1 LYIETAMFAE
11 LIVENPV
18 YYFSWIFAA
27 GFSICCHEFAH
38 AWTAV
43 YYGDDTPREHLTLN
57 PLVQMGKQ
65 SIFMLCLIGIAWG
78 SVPVNPAAVPENR
91 KRAMISFAGPLMNL
105 ILCALFAGA
114 AAIALRAGVSEPVRN
129 FFYYGSYVNG
139 ALFILNML
147 PVPTLD
153 GYSVISAFSP
163 RLEEIKRK
171 YAPRIFLGF
180 ALLILMTP
188 VGSFIF
194 NLGAFLAGMFLHL
207 GLQLLGAA

>member
-1 LYIETAMFAE
+1 VF
-11 LIVENPV
+11 VENITENPA
-18 YYFSWIFAA
+18 YYFSWVFAA

-43 YYGDDTPREHLTLN
+43 FYGDETPRKHLTLN
-57 PLVQMGKQ
+57 PLVQMGRQ
-65 SIFMLCLIGIAWG
+65 SIFMLLLIGIAWG

-105 ILCALFAGA
+105 ILCALFSVATA
-114 AAIALRAGVSEPVRN
+114 VMMRLEFSEPIMS
-129 FFYYGSYVNG
+129 FFYYASYVNG
-139 ALFILNML
+139 ALFVLNML

-180 ALLILMTP
+180 AALIFLTP
-188 VGSFIF
+188 VGSYIF
-194 NLGAFLAGMFLHL
+194 GVGAFLSGSFLRLNLHL
-207 GLQLLGAA
+207 LAAL

>member
-1 LYIETAMFAE
+1 MFAE
-11 LIVENPV
+11 NITENPT

-43 YYGDDTPREHLTLN
+43 YYGDETPREHLTLN

-65 SIFMLCLIGIAWG
+65 SLFMLFLIGIAWG
-78 SVPVNPAAVPENR
+78 AVPVNPAAVPENR

-105 ILCALFAGA
+105 ILCALFAIA
-114 AAIALRAGVSEPVRN
+114 AAITIRTAFSEPVTQ
-129 FFYYGSYVNG
+129 FFYLASYVNG
-139 ALFILNML
+139 ALFVLNML

-153 GYSVISAFSP
+153 GYSVLAAFSP
-163 RLEEIKRK
+163 RLEEIRRK

-180 ALLILMTP
+180 AALIFLTP
-188 VGSFIF
+188 FGGFIF
-194 NLGAFLAGMFLHL
+194 NAGALLAGAFLQLNL
-207 GLQLLGAA
+207 RLLGIV

>member
-1 LYIETAMFAE
+1 MFVAN
-11 LIVENPV
+11 ITENPA

-43 YYGDDTPREHLTLN
+43 FYGDETPREHLTLN

-65 SIFMLCLIGIAWG
+65 SLILLFIIGIAWG

-105 ILCALFAGA
+105 VLCALFAIA
-114 AAIALRAGVSEPVRN
+114 AAVMLRVGLSEPVTN
-129 FFYYGSYVNG
+129 FFYYASYVNG
-139 ALFILNML
+139 ALFVLNML

-163 RLEEIKRK
+163 RLEEIKRR
-171 YAPRIFLGF
+171 YAPRIFMGF
-180 ALLILMTP
+180 ALLFFLTP

-194 NLGAFLAGMFLHL
+194 NLGALIAGAFLRASLHL
-207 GLQLLGAA
+207 LGVT

>member
-1 LYIETAMFAE
+1 MF
-11 LIVENPV
+11 VENITENPA

-43 YYGDDTPREHLTLN
+43 YYGDETPRAHLTLN

-65 SIFMLCLIGIAWG
+65 SLIMLFLIGIAWG
-78 SVPVNPAAVPENR
+78 MVPVNPAAVPENR

-105 ILCALFAGA
+105 VLCALFAVA
-114 AAIALRAGVSEPVRN
+114 ASVTIRAALSELVIQFFFIA
-129 FFYYGSYVNG
+129 SYVNG
-139 ALFILNML
+139 ALFVLNML

-153 GYSVISAFSP
+153 GYSVLSAFSP
-163 RLEEIKRK
+163 KLEEIKRK

-180 ALLILMTP
+180 AVLIFMTP
-188 VGSFIF
+188 LGSYIF
-194 NLGAFLAGMFLHL
+194 SAGSLMSTTCIQFS
-207 GLQLLGAA
+207 LQLIGMV

>member
-1 LYIETAMFAE
+1 MFAE
-11 LIVENPV
+11 KIVEDPA
-18 YYFSWIFAA
+18 YYFSWVIAA

-43 YYGDDTPREHLTLN
+43 YYGDETPRNHLTLN
-57 PLVQMGKQ
+57 PLVQMGRT

-78 SVPVNPAAVPENR
+78 AVPVNPAAVPENR

-105 ILCALFAGA
+105 ILCALFAFA
-114 AAIALRAGVSEPVRN
+114 AAIMLRFKLSEPILS

-139 ALFILNML
+139 ALFVLNML

-153 GYSVISAFSP
+153 GYSVLSAFSP
-163 RLEEIKRK
+163 KLEQIKRQ

-180 ALLILMTP
+180 AALIFLTPLGSYIFSTGALLSGTFLH
-188 VGSFIF
+188 F
-194 NLGAFLAGMFLHL
+194 NLR
-207 GLQLLGAA
+207 LLGAS

>member
-1 LYIETAMFAE
+1 MF
-11 LIVENPV
+11 VENITENPA

-43 YYGDDTPREHLTLN
+43 YYGDETPREHLTLN

-114 AAIALRAGVSEPVRN
+114 AAITARTGFSEPSLN
-129 FFYYGSYVNG
+129 FFCYASYVNG
-139 ALFILNML
+139 ALFVLNML

-163 RLEEIKRK
+163 GLEEIKRR

-180 ALLILMTP
+180 AAIIFLTP
-188 VGSFIF
+188 AGSYIF
-194 NLGAFLAGMFLHL
+194 GAGAFLAGTLLHFNL
-207 GLQLLGAA
+207 RLLGMA

>member
-1 LYIETAMFAE
+1 MLFAE
-11 LIVENPV
+11 NITENPSF
-18 YYFSWIFAA
+18 YFSWIFAA

-57 PLVQMGKQ
+57 PLVQMGKS
-65 SIFMLCLIGIAWG
+65 SIIMLFLIGIAWG

-114 AAIALRAGVSEPVRN
+114 AALAVRIGLSEPILN
-129 FFYYGSYVNG
+129 FFYYASNVNG
-139 ALFILNML
+139 ALFVLNML

-153 GYSVISAFSP
+153 GYSVFSAFSP

-171 YAPRIFLGF
+171 YAPRIFMGF
-180 ALLILMTP
+180 ALLIFMTP
-188 VGSFIF
+188 LGSYIF
-194 NLGAFLAGMFLHL
+194 SVGAFLAGSFLHL
-207 GLQLLGAA
+207 NLRLLGVA

>member
-1 LYIETAMFAE
+1 MF
-11 LIVENPV
+11 VENITENPA

-43 YYGDDTPREHLTLN
+43 FYGDETPREHLTLN

-65 SIFMLCLIGIAWG
+65 SLIMLFLIGIAWG
-78 SVPVNPAAVPENR
+78 SVPVNPAAVPDNR

-105 ILCALFAGA
+105 LLCGLFASA
-114 AAIALRAGVSEPVRN
+114 AAIMLRVGVSEPTMN
-129 FFYYGSYVNG
+129 FFYYASYVNG
-139 ALFILNML
+139 ALFVLNML

-163 RLEEIKRK
+163 RLEAIKRK
-171 YAPRIFLGF
+171 YAPRIFMGF
-180 ALLILMTP
+180 ALLFFLTP

-194 NLGAFLAGMFLHL
+194 GLGALVAGSFLRVNLR
-207 GLQLLGAA
+207 LLGVA

>member
-1 LYIETAMFAE
+1 MF
-11 LIVENPV
+11 VENITENPA
-18 YYFSWIFAA
+18 YYFSWVFVA

-38 AWTAV
+38 AWMAV
-43 YYGDDTPREHLTLN
+43 FYGDETPRRHLTLN

-65 SIFMLCLIGIAWG
+65 SIFMLFLIGIAWG

-105 ILCALFAGA
+105 ILCAGFAVA
-114 AAIALRAGVSEPVRN
+114 SAITLRTGLSEPILQ
-129 FFYYGSYVNG
+129 FFYTASYVNG
-139 ALFILNML
+139 ALFVLNML

-163 RLEEIKRK
+163 KLEEIKRK

-180 ALLILMTP
+180 AALIFLTP
-188 VGSFIF
+188 FGSYIF
-194 NLGAFLAGMFLHL
+194 GLGAFLAGTFLHL
-207 GLQLLGAA
+207 NLRLFGVA

>member
-1 LYIETAMFAE
+1 MF
-11 LIVENPV
+11 VENITENPA

-43 YYGDDTPREHLTLN
+43 YYGDETPRAHLTLN

-65 SIFMLCLIGIAWG
+65 SLVMLFLIGIAWG
-78 SVPVNPAAVPENR
+78 MVPVNPSAVPENR

-105 ILCALFAGA
+105 ILCALFAVA
-114 AAIALRAGVSEPVRN
+114 ASITIRAALSEPVIQ
-129 FFYYGSYVNG
+129 FFFIASYVNG
-139 ALFILNML
+139 ALFVLNML

-153 GYSVISAFSP
+153 GYSVLSAFSP
-163 RLEEIKRK
+163 KLEEIRRK

-180 ALLILMTP
+180 AALIFLTP
-188 VGSFIF
+188 AGGYIFSAGSFMSTTCIQ
-194 NLGAFLAGMFLHL
+194 LSLRLI
-207 GLQLLGAA
+207 GLV

>member
-1 LYIETAMFAE
+1 MF
-11 LIVENPV
+11 VENITENPA

-43 YYGDDTPREHLTLN
+43 YYGDETPREHLTLN

-65 SIFMLCLIGIAWG
+65 SLFMLCLIGIAWG
-78 SVPVNPAAVPENR
+78 AVPVNPAAVPENR

-114 AAIALRAGVSEPVRN
+114 AAIMAHTELSEPILK
-129 FFYYGSYVNG
+129 FFYYGSTVNG
-139 ALFILNML
+139 ALFVLNML

-163 RLEEIKRK
+163 KLEEIKRK
-171 YAPRIFLGF
+171 YAPRIFMGF
-180 ALLILMTP
+180 AAVIFLTPAGSLLFGAGTDLGGTFP
-188 VGSFIF
+188 FP
-194 NLGAFLAGMFLHL
+194 NLR
-207 GLQLLGAA
+207 LLGIA

>member
-1 LYIETAMFAE
+1 MFIEHLAS
-11 LIVENPV
+11 NPI

-43 YYGDDTPREHLTLN
+43 YYGDETPREHLTLN

-65 SIFMLCLIGIAWG
+65 SIIMLFLIGIAWG

-114 AAIALRAGVSEPVRN
+114 TVITTRFGSSDPIRQ
-129 FFYYGSYVNG
+129 FFYTASYVNG
-139 ALFILNML
+139 ALFVLNML
-147 PVPTLD
+147 PVPTFD
-153 GYSVISAFSP
+153 GFSVLSAFSP

-171 YAPRIFLGF
+171 YAPRIFMGF
-180 ALLILMTP
+180 ALLFFLTP
-188 VGSFIF
+188 LGGYIF
-194 NLGAFLAGMFLHL
+194 GIGAMLSGAFLRLFGM
-207 GLQLLGAA
+207 A

>member
-1 LYIETAMFAE
+1 MFVEYITADPA
-11 LIVENPV
+11 

-38 AWTAV
+38 AWAAV
-43 YYGDDTPREHLTLN
+43 YFGDETPREHLTLN

-65 SIFMLCLIGIAWG
+65 SLFMLFLIGIAWG
-78 SVPVNPAAVPENR
+78 AVPVNPAAVPENR

-105 ILCALFAGA
+105 VLCALFSVVAAVAFRVGA
-114 AAIALRAGVSEPVRN
+114 AEPVSG
-129 FFYYGSYVNG
+129 FFAYAGYVNG
-139 ALFILNML
+139 ALFALNML

-153 GYSVISAFSP
+153 GYSVLSAFSP

-180 ALLILMTP
+180 AALFFLTP
-188 VGSFIF
+188 VGDVVF
-194 NLGAFLAGMFLHL
+194 
-207 GLQLLGAA
+207 LLGARLSSLFLNFAVRLFGGI

>member
-1 LYIETAMFAE
+1 MF
-11 LIVENPV
+11 VENITENPA

-43 YYGDDTPREHLTLN
+43 YYGDETPREHLTLN

-65 SIFMLCLIGIAWG
+65 SIFMLFLIGIAWG

-105 ILCALFAGA
+105 ILCALFAVA
-114 AAIALRAGVSEPVRN
+114 AAVTVRIGSSEPIMN
-129 FFYYGSYVNG
+129 FFYYASYVNG
-139 ALFILNML
+139 ALFVLNML

-163 RLEEIKRK
+163 ELEEIKRK
-171 YAPRIFLGF
+171 YAPRIFMGF
-180 ALLILMTP
+180 ALLIFMTP
-188 VGSFIF
+188 VGSYIF
-194 NLGAFLAGMFLHL
+194 GLGATLAGTF
-207 GLQLLGAA
+207 LQLNLRLLGVA

>member
-1 LYIETAMFAE
+1 MF
-11 LIVENPV
+11 VENITENPA
-18 YYFSWIFAA
+18 YYFSWVFAA

-43 YYGDDTPREHLTLN
+43 FYGDETPREHLTLN

-65 SIFMLCLIGIAWG
+65 SLFMLCIIGIAWG
-78 SVPVNPAAVPENR
+78 MVPVNPAAVPENR

-105 ILCALFAGA
+105 ILCALFAA
-114 AAIALRAGVSEPVRN
+114 AAAVTMKTAFSEPILQ
-129 FFYYGSYVNG
+129 FFYIASYVNG
-139 ALFILNML
+139 ALFVLNML

-180 ALLILMTP
+180 AVLIFMTP
-188 VGSFIF
+188 LGSYIF
-194 NLGAFLAGMFLHL
+194 SFGRLLANTFLQLNLR
-207 GLQLLGAA
+207 LLGAA